1 MEVFALPTVPEI
13 ITRMHTAAPEGRQ
26 RLSAPESRKLAD
38 LTQALLAAK
47 PDALR
52 EYSRFLAIG
61 RRSIGLP
68 HAELEASFP
77 GKSVL
82 VTGGTG
88 CIGSALLAQLAR
100 LRPQRLVSVS
110 RGCAGGPRLDG
121 AEYVCADVRD
131 AGRLN
136 AVFGDIRPDVV
147 FHVAA
152 QRDPGLAEREVHRT
166 VTTNVLGTRNVIAAA
181 TAYGVPRVVCAST
194 GKALRPYSPDVYTAS
209 KRATEWLLSRAA
221 ARGAASYSAVRFTHV
236 VDNSIIH
243 ARLLE
248 WCGGGVIRLHSP
260 DAAFYAQ
267 SALESAQ
274 LLLGASVGA
283 GTGALRLHAITDLG
297 WPVSLLDMALG
308 VLARTGSTAPIYLSG
323 YDRGYEAV
331 PFPGLYDPETAGAVS
346 PLLNAFE
353 AAQAGRSPCPEAD
366 AFPLEVAPVPEA
378 AERLQ
383 ALNDVC
389 ARTQRPGRVRAALDE
404 LSWSLLDATL
414 KAVPCQALARAAGLT
429 APHRDS
435 LNAEHRRL
443 LAAIEHH
450 IAAAESSL
458 V

>member
-1 MEVFALPTVPEI
+1 MEVFAVLTVPEI
-13 ITRMHTAAPEGRQ
+13 ITRMRAVAPEGRPG
-26 RLSAPESRKLAD
+26 LSRPESRRLAD

-68 HAELEASFP
+68 RAELEASLP
-77 GKSVL
+77 GRSVL

-88 CIGSALLAQLAR
+88 CIGSALLAQLVG
-100 LRPQRLVSVS
+100 LRPRRLVSVS

-131 AGRLN
+131 LGRLT
-136 AVFGDIRPDVV
+136 AIFGDIRPDVV

-152 QRDPGLAEREVHRT
+152 QRDPGLAEHEVHRT

-181 TAYGVPRVVCAST
+181 AGSGVSQVVCAST

-209 KRATEWLLSRAA
+209 KRVTEWLLSRAA
-221 ARGAASYSAVRFTHV
+221 ARGAASYSAVRFTHI

-248 WCGGGVIRLHSP
+248 WCEGGVIRLHSP

-274 LLLGASVGA
+274 LLLGASAGA
-283 GTGALRLHAITDLG
+283 GGGALRVHAITDLG

-308 VLARTGSTAPIYLSG
+308 ILARTGSNAPIYLSG

-331 PFPGLYDPETAGAVS
+331 PFPGLYDPGTAGAVS

-353 AAQAGRSPCPEAD
+353 AVQAECSPCPGAD
-366 AFPLEVAPVPEA
+366 AFPLEVAPVPEV

-383 ALNDVC
+383 ALDDVC
-389 ARTQRPGRVRAALDE
+389 TRTQQPGPVRAALDE

-414 KAVPCQALARAAGLT
+414 KAVPGPALARAAGLT
-429 APHRDS
+429 APHRNS

-450 IAAAESSL
+450 MAVAESSL

>member
-1 MEVFALPTVPEI
+1 
-13 ITRMHTAAPEGRQ
+13 
-26 RLSAPESRKLAD
+26 
-38 LTQALLAAK
+38 
-47 PDALR
+47 
-52 EYSRFLAIG
+52 
-61 RRSIGLP
+61 
-68 HAELEASFP
+68 
-77 GKSVL
+77 
-82 VTGGTG
+82 
-88 CIGSALLAQLAR
+88 
-100 LRPQRLVSVS
+100 VSVS

-121 AEYVCADVRD
+121 AEYVCADVRNL
-131 AGRLN
+131 GRLT

-152 QRDPGLAEREVHRT
+152 QRDPGLAEHEVHRT

-181 TAYGVPRVVCAST
+181 ARSGVSQVVCAST

-209 KRATEWLLSRAA
+209 KRVTEWLLSRAA
-221 ARGAASYSAVRFTHV
+221 ARGGASYSAVRFTHV

-248 WCGGGVIRLHSP
+248 WCKGGVIRLHSP
-260 DAAFYAQ
+260 DAVFYAQ

-283 GTGALRLHAITDLG
+283 GVGALRLHAITDLG

-308 VLARTGSTAPIYLSG
+308 VLARTGSNAPIYLSG
-323 YDRGYEAV
+323 YDHGYEAV

-346 PLLNAFE
+346 PLLNTFE
-353 AAQAGRSPCPEAD
+353 AAQAGCSPCPGAD
-366 AFPLEVAPVPEA
+366 AFPLEVAPVPEV
-378 AERLQ
+378 AERMQ
-383 ALNDVC
+383 ALDEVC
-389 ARTQRPGRVRAALDE
+389 ARTHLPGPVRAALDE

-414 KAVPCQALARAAGLT
+414 KAVPCQALVRAAALI

-443 LAAIEHH
+443 LAVIEHH
-450 IAAAESSL
+450 MAVAESSL

>member
-1 MEVFALPTVPEI
+1 MQTVPEI
-13 ITRMHTAAPEGRQ
+13 IVGMRAVTPEGRQ
-26 RLSAPESRKLAD
+26 RLSHAELRKLGD

-47 PDALR
+47 PGALR
-52 EYSRFLAIG
+52 EYGRFLAIG
-61 RRSIGLP
+61 QRSIGLP
-68 HAELEASFP
+68 GEELEAWLP

-88 CIGSALLAQLAR
+88 CIGSALLAQLAG
-100 LRPQRLVSVS
+100 LRPRRLVSVS
-110 RGCAGGPRLDG
+110 RGCAGALRLDG
-121 AEYVCADVRD
+121 AEYACADIRD
-131 AGRLN
+131 LGRLTD
-136 AVFGDIRPDVV
+136 VFGDIRPDVV

-152 QRDPGLAEREVHRT
+152 QRDPGLAEHEVHRT

-181 TAYGVPRVVCAST
+181 AGSGVSQVVCAST

-209 KRATEWLLSRAA
+209 KRIAEWLLSRAA
-221 ARGAASYSAVRFTHV
+221 ARGAARYSAVRFTHV

-248 WCGGGVIRLHSP
+248 WCEGGVIRLHSP

-274 LLLGASVGA
+274 LLLGASAGA
-283 GTGALRLHAITDLG
+283 GSGALRVHAITDLG

-308 VLARTGSTAPIYLSG
+308 ALARTGSAAPIYLSG

-353 AAQAGRSPCPEAD
+353 AARAGCSPCPGAD
-366 AFPLEVAPVPEA
+366 AFQFEVAPVPGL
-378 AERLQ
+378 AERMQ
-383 ALNDVC
+383 ALEDVC
-389 ARTQRPGRVRAALDE
+389 ARTQQPGPVRAALDE

-414 KAVPCQALARAAGLT
+414 RAVPCQALARAARLT
-429 APHRDS
+429 APYRDS
-435 LNAEHRRL
+435 LNAGHRRL
-443 LAAIEHH
+443 LAAIEYH
-450 IAAAESSL
+450 AAVGESSL